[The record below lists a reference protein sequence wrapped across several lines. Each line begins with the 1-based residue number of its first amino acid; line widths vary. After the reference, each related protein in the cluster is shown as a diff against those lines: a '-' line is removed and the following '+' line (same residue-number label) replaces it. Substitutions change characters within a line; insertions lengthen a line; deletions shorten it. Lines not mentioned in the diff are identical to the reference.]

1 MALSTRRSGRTRFT
15 ILLLVLT
22 AITLLTLDG
31 RGFGPIDSARS
42 AILSVLSPVGDAAA
56 AVFRPIGNAWS
67 SAFDQ
72 GDLQAE
78 NDRLR
83 EENDRLQGE
92 VSAGQVSQEQLQQLL
107 ENEGITFTGDIPRA
121 HAQVVAGSVGNFGT
135 TLDLDKGSSSGIAVD
150 MAVVT
155 GKGLIGK
162 VVQVSENRCTVE
174 LITSG
179 NYNVGFNVVGTPAV
193 GVAQGTESTE
203 RAARHQHRRLGQL
216 ERRARQHRGHR
227 RHPSQLV
234 PAQPARSA
242 RWPPSR
248 PTTPPAQTTV
258 DITMFARTTD
268 LTYADVVL
276 WQQPAP

>member
-56 AVFRPIGNAWS
+56 AVVRPIGNAWS

-83 EENDRLQGE
+83 EENDRLQGA
-92 VSAGQVSQEQLQQLL
+92 VTAGQVSQEQLQQLL
-107 ENEGITFTGDIPRA
+107 ENEGITFTGDLPRA
-121 HAQVVAGSVGNFGT
+121 HAQVVAGSVANFGT
-135 TLDLDKGSSSGIAVD
+135 TLDLDKGSTSGIAVG

-155 GKGLIGK
+155 GKGLSGK
-162 VVQVSENRCTVE
+162 VVQVSESRCTVE

-179 NYNVGFNVVGTPAV
+179 NYNVGFSVVGTPAV
-193 GVAQGTESTE
+193 GVARGTESPSLLRGINIDVSVSSNVEPGSIVVTGST
-203 RAARHQHRRLGQL
+203 RRSSFPPNLPIGTVATVQTDD
-216 ERRARQHRGHR
+216 ATRQ
-227 RHPSQLV
+227 
-234 PAQPARSA
+234 A
-242 RWPPSR
+242 
-248 PTTPPAQTTV
+248 TV

-276 WQQPAP
+276 WQQPQP